1 MSTFRPKA
9 ALLRHR
15 QNQFY
20 YSVSERVS
28 TMKEYWMVYI
38 TVQLALD
45 RLQKFLYND
54 IGIVQ
59 LRGAHD
65 VASGSG

>member
-1 MSTFRPKA
+1 
-9 ALLRHR
+9 
-15 QNQFY
+15 
-20 YSVSERVS
+20 
-28 TMKEYWMVYI
+28 MVYI

-59 LRGAHD
+59 LRGAQD
-65 VASGSG
+65 VTVGSG